1 MQGRTLTRAGRLGAA
16 LLLIAGVMAMMAAT
30 AGAEMF
36 TPIYNSIP
44 SPLPGNVPSQAFE
57 ATSTSEFGGE
67 IETSGPSETY
77 TKVTIGMSSWA
88 CQSGGAEDG
97 SCVTSPGA
105 KFEWPVTV
113 HIFAVGPGNSVGTQ
127 VASLT
132 KTFKMPYRPTAST
145 KCTGPEHL
153 GGWYS
158 AGHCYHGK
166 LFKVSFVVKGVTI
179 PRPAIIAAAYNTSD
193 FGVEPQRSKAPKGG
207 PYDSLNVAVTGA
219 PTVGSDPIANS
230 AFLSSTWSGAYCDKG
245 AGGTGSF
252 RLDSGCWGGLQP
264 EIAVETHN

>member
-1 MQGRTLTRAGRLGAA
+1 MRAGRLAAA
-16 LLLIAGVMAMMAAT
+16 LLVV
-30 AGAEMF
+30 AGAMAITAAGASAVEPF
-36 TPIYNSIP
+36 APIYNSIP

-67 IETSGPSETY
+67 IETSAPSQTY

-97 SCVTSPGA
+97 SCVTTPGA
-105 KFEWPVTV
+105 KFEWPVTLHV
-113 HIFAVGPGNSVGTQ
+113 FAVGPGNTVGTQ

-145 KCTGPEHL
+145 KCTGPVHE

-158 AGHCYHGK
+158 RGQCYHGK
-166 LFKVSFVVKGVTI
+166 LFKVSFVLKGATI

-193 FGVEPQRSKAPKGG
+193 YGAEPQRSKTPAGG
-207 PYDSLNVAVTGA
+207 PYDSLNVAVTGS
-219 PTVGSDPIANS
+219 PTVGSVPLPES
-230 AFLSSTWSGAYCDKG
+230 AFLSSTWSGAYCES
-245 AGGTGSF
+245 AAGTGTF

-264 EIAVETHN
+264 ELAVETHN